1 MAAIHAH
8 VAYRPHHPAHTD
20 AGTKLADAIESA
32 FATVR
37 TWHMRA
43 SVRRELRTL
52 NDHLLADVG
61 MSRAEVS
68 KPFWQA

>member
-8 VAYRPHHPAHTD
+8 VDYRPHLGLAY
-20 AGTKLADAIESA
+20 AGTKLHDALATA

-37 TWHMRA
+37 TWYLRA
-43 SVRRELRTL
+43 SARRELRAR
-52 NDHLLADVG
+52 DDRLLADVG
-61 MSRAEVS
+61 ITRAEVS